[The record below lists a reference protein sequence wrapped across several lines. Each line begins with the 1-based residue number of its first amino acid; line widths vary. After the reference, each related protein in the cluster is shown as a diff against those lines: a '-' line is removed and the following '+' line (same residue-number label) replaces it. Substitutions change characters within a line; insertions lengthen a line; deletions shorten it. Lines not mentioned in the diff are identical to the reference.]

1 MQLETQR
8 LIIRPWRP
16 FEDVRD
22 AMDIFG
28 DTRVT
33 RWLEADS
40 QDTSLR
46 QVQGRLQNY
55 ADRTRT
61 AANGTGSWAVVQ
73 KDIDRVVGQ
82 VGLRE
87 LPELEEVRPDH
98 VAEPIADGTQL
109 DYFEMEWRL
118 RPASWGFGYATESAR
133 TLIER
138 SFEKLGLSVLL
149 AIAQPDNQRAIALMN
164 RLGMH
169 YSGVT
174 TRCYGGRSLSL
185 YRLSAEHYW
194 R

>member
-28 DTRVT
+28 DKRVT

-46 QVQGRLQNY
+46 QVQGRLQRY
-55 ADRTRT
+55 ADQTQ
-61 AANGTGSWAVVQ
+61 AATNGTGSWAIVQ

-82 VGLRE
+82 VGLRD
-87 LPELEEVRPDH
+87 LLELEEVRPDH

-118 RPASWGFGYATESAR
+118 RPASWGFGYAAESAR
-133 TLIER
+133 PLIER

-149 AIAQPDNQRAIALMN
+149 AIVQPDNQRAITLMT
-164 RLGMH
+164 RLGMR

-174 TRCYGGRSLSL
+174 TRCYRGQSLSL